1 MPAAQEAR
9 LKPRNPRQ
17 VKNAQSAVRRVQ
29 RYTQDDLFNLVE
41 LAYDLKDFVHHLFLV
56 PELGVVLAHRAILQQ
71 TDRES
76 NIAKMNGNEQIG
88 ADEMEGDDIVD
99 ENEKDEQDKG
109 TTPTI
114 LPSSQVARAQ
124 MIVDNNKC
132 IYQPEMKVF
141 TVQGTCDVHAVK
153 LFPKQSC
160 TCPAKSEC
168 YHILSA
174 KLYMGMDL
182 GKKQKKITMT
192 QLRRNTRPRTNRK
205 KGRKGPLTEDEVE
218 PAPDARVNQTQAD
231 SNPISAVQPP
241 PTSAVQS
248 PPTSAVQPPPNSA
261 FKPPSTSAVQSPPT
275 SAVQGI
281 PVQEDSTPV
290 QKDSIPLP
298 EDSIPVPE
306 VDNGEFMARA

>member
-1 MPAAQEAR
+1 
-9 LKPRNPRQ
+9 
-17 VKNAQSAVRRVQ
+17 
-29 RYTQDDLFNLVE
+29 
-41 LAYDLKDFVHHLFLV
+41 
-56 PELGVVLAHRAILQQ
+56 
-71 TDRES
+71 
-76 NIAKMNGNEQIG
+76 
-88 ADEMEGDDIVD
+88 
-99 ENEKDEQDKG
+99 
-109 TTPTI
+109 
-114 LPSSQVARAQ
+114 
-124 MIVDNNKC
+124 
-132 IYQPEMKVF
+132 MKVF

-241 PTSAVQS
+241 
-248 PPTSAVQPPPNSA
+248 
-261 FKPPSTSAVQSPPT
+261 STSAVQSPPT

-281 PVQEDSTPV
+281 PVQEYSTQV

-306 VDNGEFMARA
+306 VDNGEFMAQA